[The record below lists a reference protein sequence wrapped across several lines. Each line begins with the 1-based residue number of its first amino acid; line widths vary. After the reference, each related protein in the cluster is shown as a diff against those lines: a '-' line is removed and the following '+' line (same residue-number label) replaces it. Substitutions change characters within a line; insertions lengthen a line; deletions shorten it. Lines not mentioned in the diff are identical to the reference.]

1 MIRRLRLKFIC
12 VNMAIV
18 LVMMALMTVAVLY
31 FTQRSLARES
41 LHAMQQIA
49 MDPLRPQAPGEA
61 ADGVRLPYFVL
72 EVDETGAVH
81 AAGGGYYDLSDT
93 GFLAQAA
100 AQIEAEGAQSGVL
113 RAYGLR
119 FLRAETPHGKYI
131 VFADMSHEHSTL
143 SGLLRTCLR
152 ISLAGGLVFLAIST
166 LLAHLAVRP
175 VEEAWAQQKQFV
187 ADASHELKTPLTV
200 LLANAELM
208 CAEGST
214 PCEQQA
220 LARVTLAAARRMRSL
235 VEKLLELAR
244 ADGGVLEPART
255 RLDWAQETNEALLPF
270 EPLCFEKGLVL
281 DTRLDAGIFV
291 RGDAALLQQLAAI
304 LLDNACKYSSPG
316 TVVRVVLKRRGKR
329 RAVLSVA
336 NWGQP
341 IPAKELANIFKRFYR
356 MDAARSQSEGHGLGL
371 SIAQQIVRRHG
382 GKIWAESEN
391 GQNTFYAELPC
402 TVK

>member
-49 MDPLRPQAPGEA
+49 MDPLRPQAPGKA

-100 AQIEAEGAQSGVL
+100 AQIEAEGAQSGIL
-113 RAYGLR
+113 RAYGR
-119 FLRAETPHGKYI
+119 GFCGQRRRTGKFI
-131 VFADMSHEHSTL
+131 VFADMSHRAQHIKRPSAHL
-143 SGLLRTCLR
+143 PAHF
-152 ISLAGGLVFLAIST
+152 AGRRPGFLAIST

-187 ADASHELKTPLTV
+187 AE
-200 LLANAELM
+200 
-208 CAEGST
+208 C
-214 PCEQQA
+214 
-220 LARVTLAAARRMRSL
+220 
-235 VEKLLELAR
+235 LAR
-244 ADGGVLEPART
+244 AENAADGSAGQCRADVRRGPAPHASSRRWRAAPWRPRGGCAALWKSCWSWHGADGRRAGAPRGT

-291 RGDAALLQQLAAI
+291 RGDAALLRQLAAI

-341 IPAKELANIFKRFYR
+341 SPRKSLRISSSAFTAWTPPEAKARAMAWAFPLRSKLSAGTAEKFGPKAKTGKTPFTQSCPAL
-356 MDAARSQSEGHGLGL
+356 
-371 SIAQQIVRRHG
+371 
-382 GKIWAESEN
+382 
-391 GQNTFYAELPC
+391 
-402 TVK
+402 

>member
-1 MIRRLRLKFIC
+1 MIKRLRAKFVAI
-12 VNMAIV
+12 NMAIV
-18 LVMMALMTVAVLY
+18 TLLLCVILALVYY
-31 FTQRSLARES
+31 FTSANLENDSINMLRSAALNP
-41 LHAMQQIA
+41 
-49 MDPLRPQAPGEA
+49 PLPVPGEVMD
-61 ADGVRLPYFVL
+61 ADVNIPFFTVQVGPGGEIIDAF
-72 EVDETGAVH
+72 
-81 AAGGGYYDLSDT
+81 GGYYDLTDST
-93 GFLAQAA
+93 ALSTIVRNALRSP
-100 AQIEAEGAQSGVL
+100 GAIGVIDE
-113 RAYGLR
+113 YGLR
-119 FLRAETPHGKYI
+119 YYRSDSPGRTVL
-131 VFADMSHEHSTL
+131 VFADISSERATL
-143 SGLLRTCLR
+143 SGLLRTCVIIGVIGFAAFFG
-152 ISLAGGLVFLAIST
+152 ISVAFSRW
-166 LLAHLAVRP
+166 AVRP
-175 VEEAWAQQKQFV
+175 VERAWDEQRKFV
-187 ADASHELKTPLTV
+187 AAASHELKTPLTV

-220 LARVTLAAARRMRSL
+220 LARGTLAAARRMRSL

>member
-1 MIRRLRLKFIC
+1 
-12 VNMAIV
+12 MA
-18 LVMMALMTVAVLY
+18 
-31 FTQRSLARES
+31 S
-41 LHAMQQIA
+41 
-49 MDPLRPQAPGEA
+49 
-61 ADGVRLPYFVL
+61 
-72 EVDETGAVH
+72 
-81 AAGGGYYDLSDT
+81 DL
-93 GFLAQAA
+93 
-100 AQIEAEGAQSGVL
+100 QSGIL

-220 LARVTLAAARRMRSL
+220 LARGTLAAARRMRSL

-391 GQNTFYAELPC
+391 GQNTFYAELPS